1 MTTFTES
8 DYEKLHALVFRPD
21 YSGYKPSVVEIPNG
35 DGKADSEKRYAHVAT
50 KYLQTPEQ
58 RRDLMPFLEKAHRLA
73 LKAAALLS
81 QLPPRMSLPD
91 KYWPVLEYGALRILD
106 YPPGAI
112 SNTHEDFDLF
122 TLMMYRDQPGRF
134 MSAEVD
140 APALQALRKVNAQ
153 AHLGQ
158 IGTEIGLGP
167 ATPHAVL
174 ASETRQKSIV
184 YFAIPDHDMALPSG
198 ETVRAWLNRRM
209 KASRTSFDEYT

>member
-1 MTTFTES
+1 MFTES
-8 DYEKLHALVFRPD
+8 DYNALHDLVFRPD

-35 DGKADSEKRYAHVAT
+35 DGKADTQKRYAHVAI
-50 KYLQTPEQ
+50 KYMETDQQ
-58 RRDLMPFLEKAHRLA
+58 RRALMPYLEKAHREA
-73 LKAAALLS
+73 QKGAALLS
-81 QLPPRMSLPD
+81 QIHPARSLQD
-91 KYWPVLEYGALRILD
+91 KYWPTIEHSALRILD

-134 MSAEVD
+134 MSAEND
-140 APALQALRKVNAQ
+140 CEAIRALRKINPQ

-174 ASETRQKSIV
+174 ASETRQRSIV
-184 YFAIPDHDMALPSG
+184 YFAIPDHTSVLPSG
-198 ETVRAWLNRRM
+198 VTVRDWLNERM
-209 KASRTSFDEYT
+209 ARSRTSFKAYE